1 MSLSRERLKQLEDIE
16 TDVVKVIE
24 SASQSLL
31 ELSKQQ
37 PVEDYVISRTTEFL
51 KGKWMNGWLNEWM
64 NEGRFES
71 FFLCD

>member
-16 TDVVKVIE
+16 TDVVNVIE

-37 PVEDYVISRTTEFL
+37 PVEEYVIKRTTEFL
-51 KGKWMNGWLNEWM
+51 KGIHPEPFRIGTILQFPGFYAYKL
-64 NEGRFES
+64 
-71 FFLCD
+71 L